1 KTLEEPPAHV
11 KFIFATTEIRKVPVT
26 VLSRCQRFDLRRIDA
41 DTLVAH
47 FAQIA
52 TSEGAEVTPEAL
64 AMIARAA
71 DGSARDGLSLLD
83 QAISRGEGPVD
94 ETQVREM
101 LGLADRTRLFDL
113 YEALM
118 RGDSAGTL
126 DLFADMY
133 DAGADPIVVLQDLLD
148 LTHWLTR
155 LKLMPRLAEAP
166 GVPEVE
172 RTRGAAL
179 AQGLAVP
186 VLTRSWQML
195 LKGLGEAQFAPA
207 PKQAVEMVL
216 IRLMHAADLPPPG
229 DLVRQLGGVAA
240 MTASG
245 SAGGGSAGGGSA
257 GGGAAGG
264 VSSGGTTGSA
274 SGGSGGGAR
283 AVAGERPARSSPA
296 AEPQGEPQG
305 DPQGEPQGEPVA
317 RAAAMQPDPAALADP
332 QNYEDVVALVAE
344 KREAILHAHLM
355 RNVRPVRFESGRLEI
370 NPNDQAPRNLS
381 GRLAGLLGEWT
392 GRRWIVAVSS
402 DAGEPTIAERKAA
415 EKERQLSDAESHP
428 LVRAVRERFP
438 GAEIAAV
445 RERGA
450 ITPAADPTTQ
460 GDDDA

>member
-1 KTLEEPPAHV
+1 M
-11 KFIFATTEIRKVPVT
+11 
-26 VLSRCQRFDLRRIDA
+26 
-41 DTLVAH
+41 
-47 FAQIA
+47 
-52 TSEGAEVTPEAL
+52 PEAL

-83 QAISRGEGPVD
+83 QAISRAEGPVD
-94 ETQVREM
+94 EAQVREM

-118 RGDSAGTL
+118 RGDAAGTL

-155 LKLMPRLAEAP
+155 LKLMPRLSEAP

-179 AQGLAVP
+179 AQGLAMP

-229 DLVRQLGGVAA
+229 ELVRQLGGVAA
-240 MTASG
+240 MAAT
-245 SAGGGSAGGGSA
+245 
-257 GGGAAGG
+257 GAAGG
-264 VSSGGTTGSA
+264 VSSGGA
-274 SGGSGGGAR
+274 SGSSGGGAR
-283 AVAGERPARSSPA
+283 AVAGERPARSTPA
-296 AEPQGEPQG
+296 AEPQG
-305 DPQGEPQGEPVA
+305 DPVA
-317 RAAAMQPDPAALADP
+317 RQMPAAATQPDPVALADP

-370 NPNDQAPRNLS
+370 NPNEQAPRNLS

-392 GRRWIVAVSS
+392 GRRWIVAISS

-415 EKERQLSDAESHP
+415 EKERQLSAAEAHP

-445 RERGA
+445 RERSA
-450 ITPAADPTTQ
+450 VAPAADPTMQ
-460 GDDDA
+460 GEDDA